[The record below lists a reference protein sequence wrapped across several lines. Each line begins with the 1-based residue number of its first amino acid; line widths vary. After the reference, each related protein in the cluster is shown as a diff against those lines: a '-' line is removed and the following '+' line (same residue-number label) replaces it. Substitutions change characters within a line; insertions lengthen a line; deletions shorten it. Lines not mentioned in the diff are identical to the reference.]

1 MTWFVAFR
9 FQSCNLFRQLAA
21 ALYSWQI
28 LHLCAATTQ
37 QGAFKNHALWI
48 KRLPPLLFSPYLTSS
63 FHSQWKLIQQV
74 SEVIYNNPTSQ
85 ESIVWKE
92 QVQSL
97 QECSIHKREH
107 FSVCLLVKLFHSSL
121 HIILQSYCTGCHC
134 DAIEECKWY
143 LSVW

>member
-1 MTWFVAFR
+1 MTWFVASR
-9 FQSCNLFRQLAA
+9 LQSCNLFRQLAA

-37 QGAFKNHALWI
+37 QGAFKNCALWI
-48 KRLPPLLFSPYLTSS
+48 KRLPPPFPPYLTSS

-74 SEVIYNNPTSQ
+74 REVIYNNPASQ

-92 QVQSL
+92 QAESL

-107 FSVCLLVKLFHSSL
+107 SSFCLLVKLFHSL
-121 HIILQSYCTGCHC
+121 PHKILQSYCTRCHC
-134 DAIEECKWY
+134 AAVNKCKWHS
-143 LSVW
+143 SVG